1 MFSPSNSRVDF
12 QQEELLCFFYIFTLG
27 YCSEKTKKNQAI
39 DATRQHK
46 RPEKASDKLYLAYIY
61 IANSRP

>member
-1 MFSPSNSRVDF
+1 MQCSPPQKQRDF
-12 QQEELLCFFYIFTLG
+12 LQESYVFLIFTLG

>member
-1 MFSPSNSRVDF
+1 MFPFKQQSRFSARGVT
-12 QQEELLCFFYIFTLG
+12 LFFYIFTLG